1 MVTTY
6 KKSNLDS
13 IKVKKLSLY
22 ISKHFKPTYQ
32 MLHPRKRNKNIKQT
46 KLNITHSSISSRSS

>member
-32 MLHPRKRNKNIKQT
+32 MLQISNVSSTSKKKKQ
-46 KLNITHSSISSRSS
+46 KH